1 MVEKIYRPRIADDI
15 LRRKLEAMG
24 AVLIEG
30 AKACGKTTTAV
41 RQAASV
47 LNMDDPRHAAQYLQ
61 MADTDPALLLEG
73 ETPRLIDEWQ
83 TAPKIWDAV
92 RFTVDQRDEDGLF
105 ILTGSAVA
113 ADRSDI
119 RHSGT
124 GRFAW
129 MTMRPMTLWESGES
143 NGKVSLKDLFLGKAV
158 VGSQNAMT
166 LRSLANITC
175 RGGWPRAVTRSGE
188 RALAQAQ
195 EYYEAI
201 ARQDISRTDGINR
214 NENTARRLLRS
225 YARHQGTQAS
235 IETIKA
241 DITASGDN
249 AISNTTI
256 ETYLAALRRIFVIED
271 MPAWNPN
278 LRSKT
283 AVRTSDTRYFTDPS
297 VAAAALGIGP
307 DDLVGDLA
315 TFGLMFETLAVRD
328 LRVYADALG
337 GNVYHYRDKTG
348 LECDAVVHLRN
359 GQYGLVE
366 IKLGGDRLI
375 AEGVKTLTALA
386 AKIDTDRMREPAF
399 LMVLAGVAPYAY
411 RRTDG
416 VLVVPLS
423 TLKN

>member
-1 MVEKIYRPRIADDI
+1 MADKIYRPRIADDI
-15 LRRKLEAMG
+15 LRGKLEAMG

-30 AKACGKTTTAV
+30 AKACGKTTTAAQ
-41 RQAASV
+41 QAISV

-73 ETPRLIDEWQ
+73 DNPRLIDEWQ

-92 RFTVDQRDEDGLF
+92 RYTIDQRDEDGLF
-105 ILTGSAVA
+105 ILTGSAVP
-113 ADRSDI
+113 ADTSNM

-143 NGKVSLKDLFLGKAV
+143 NGGVSLKDLFLGKTD
-158 VGSQNAMT
+158 VGCINSMT
-166 LRSLANITC
+166 LRELANIAC

-201 ARQDISRTDGINR
+201 VRQEISRTDGINR
-214 NENTARRLLRS
+214 NVNTARRLMRS

-241 DITASGDN
+241 DITASGETT
-249 AISNTTI
+249 ISSTTI

-307 DDLVGDLA
+307 NDLMDDLA
-315 TFGLMFETLAVRD
+315 TFGLMFECLAVRD
-328 LRVYADALG
+328 LRVYAEAMG

-348 LECDAVVHLRN
+348 LECDAVIHLRN
-359 GQYGLVE
+359 GMYGLVE
-366 IKLGGDRLI
+366 IKLGGDKLI
-375 AEGVKTLTALA
+375 EEGGKTLKALA
-386 AKIDTDRMREPAF
+386 AKIDTGKMNEPAF
-399 LMVLAGVAPYAY
+399 LMVLTGVAPYAY

-416 VLVVPLS
+416 VIVAPLS